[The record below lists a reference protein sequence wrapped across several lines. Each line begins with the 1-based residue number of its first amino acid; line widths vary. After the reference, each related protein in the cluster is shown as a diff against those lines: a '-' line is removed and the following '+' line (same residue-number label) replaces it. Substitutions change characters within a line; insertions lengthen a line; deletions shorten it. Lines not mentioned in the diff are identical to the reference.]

1 MTRKRYNKK
10 IRALI
15 VAMNSIP
22 GLQKVKDIRPK
33 RLEFG
38 ATINYGKYAGKVLNS
53 YAMSWDI
60 LKECLQDCKGLE
72 KVFQ

>member
-10 IRALI
+10 IRALV
-15 VAMNSIP
+15 VAMNQIP
-22 GLQKVKDIRPK
+22 GTSKVRDSRPK
-33 RLEFG
+33 ILTFG
-38 ATINYGKYAGKVLNS
+38 VTINYGKYAGKVLNS
-53 YAMSWDI
+53 YAMAWDI